1 MSEWHVDMNYD
12 VFSGIVKNAP
22 NVSRDDIQLKRA
34 CASDKTQHFVH
45 LISDWYFGGKGTIV
59 WRIYYVNSGVIDAV
73 SRSWLW

>member
-45 LISDWYFGGKGTIV
+45 LISD
-59 WRIYYVNSGVIDAV
+59 
-73 SRSWLW
+73 